1 MAKIKK
7 ALTLT
12 NKYANPPE
20 VTASNQNPEV
30 SAPEVTATEQTPE
43 VNTPEPAA
51 ETENQDVENTEW
63 VSAGETSFESVR
75 GDYKLVVEK
84 QVENLWAW
92 ITTYKDESINPRR
105 SNNMASS
112 LRLAKKFAEQA
123 FELHRPSTS
132 SGTHS

>member
-1 MAKIKK
+1 MAKPKK
-7 ALTLT
+7 
-12 NKYANPPE
+12 K
-20 VTASNQNPEV
+20 VTETEQNPV
-30 SAPEVTATEQTPE
+30 VNAPETTGT
-43 VNTPEPAA
+43 

>member
-1 MAKIKK
+1 MAKIKTAIK
-7 ALTLT
+7 TAMT
-12 NKYANPPE
+12 NKHDNQPE
-20 VTASNQNPEV
+20 VTSPEV
-30 SAPEVTATEQTPE
+30 NAPEVTATEQTHE

-63 VSAGETSFESVR
+63 VPAGETSFKSVR
-75 GDYKLVVEK
+75 GNYFLFVEK
-84 QVENLWAW
+84 QTENLCAW

-123 FELHRPSTS
+123 FELHRIKNS
-132 SGTHS
+132 